1 MAFNAE
7 AYWADKPVKKFSIVL
22 RTAVDEQNLIVAARN
37 EDAARAAALENTFLD
52 ASAAVVVSAQLATP
66 EDLGLS
72 TQPDRSIITERDL
85 AAENI
90 RLRAALSDCVDMMQQ
105 CQQWDS
111 EPLLDG
117 CPIGSVEWDVTVAM
131 AYQLISEKH

>member
-1 MAFNAE
+1 MPRWLNRATKGATMGFNAE
-7 AYWADKPVKKFSIVL
+7 TYWADKPVKKFSIVL
-22 RTAVDEQNLIVAARN
+22 RNGTAEQNMIVAARN

-72 TQPDRSIITERDL
+72 TQPDHSIITERDL
-85 AAENI
+85 AAENT

-105 CQQWDS
+105 CQHGMSHQHFATQVY
-111 EPLLDG
+111 G
-117 CPIGSVEWDVTVAM
+117 
-131 AYQLISEKH
+131 YQ